1 MNDAALKAAYRL
13 SVALKDQTRTH
24 YAPEPRYLKRKRLMT
39 TLDARTRALNGR
51 RNGPQARQRRR

>member
-24 YAPEPRYLKRKRLMT
+24 YAPEPRYLKRKRVMT
-39 TLDARTRALNGR
+39 SRDAMTRARNGR
-51 RNGPQARQRRR
+51 RNGPHARKRRR